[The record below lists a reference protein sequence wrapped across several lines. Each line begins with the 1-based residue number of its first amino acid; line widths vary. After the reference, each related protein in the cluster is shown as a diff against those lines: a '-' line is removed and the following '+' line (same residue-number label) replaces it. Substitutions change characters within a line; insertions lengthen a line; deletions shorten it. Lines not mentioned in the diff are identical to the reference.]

1 MATQTAQCISTLTGV
16 FKMNIKHLAAL
27 ATTIIATSAFA
38 GSPPEKKCSAG
49 TCSKKEMSSEKKDA
63 SCSKKEA
70 ADEKKEASCS
80 KKEASCSKK

>member
-1 MATQTAQCISTLTGV
+1 
-16 FKMNIKHLAAL
+16 MNIKQLAAL

-70 ADEKKEASCS
+70 AGEQKESSCSKKESSCS
-80 KKEASCSKK
+80 KKEATCSKK